1 MKINL
6 KKKKTSNIKLFEMTH
21 QNIKVPKIL
30 NLIQGFKPQA
40 MLLIK

>member
-6 KKKKTSNIKLFEMTH
+6 KKKKTSNLNLFEMIH
-21 QNIKVPKIL
+21 QNIKVLKIL
-30 NLIQGFKPQA
+30 NLILGLTLQA